1 METDA
6 ACVPR
11 VAQPIE
17 FSAKAG
23 DFWLES
29 AATNNWIDSEIFP
42 PFAPS
47 AQAASCTKSLSM
59 SAQVR
64 ARLLA
69 DIYAARI
76 SAGDATIST
85 SPVATS

>member
-1 METDA
+1 
-6 ACVPR
+6 
-11 VAQPIE
+11 
-17 FSAKAG
+17 
-23 DFWLES
+23 
-29 AATNNWIDSEIFP
+29 
-42 PFAPS
+42 
-47 AQAASCTKSLSM
+47 M

-76 SAGDATIST
+76 SAGGATIST